1 MQIALIGT
9 GGIAQTHIRAWLTH
23 QQPSTREAGPQGVR
37 GWGADLTLLCDV
49 RAQAAEETR
58 SRHNIPDARIVT
70 SFEDALASDVDAVD
84 ICTPS
89 ALHAE
94 QVIAALQAG
103 KHVLSEKPM
112 ADTVE
117 EAEQIAAAC
126 RAHPNLVYLCEHR
139 YLYDPLVIA
148 LRGALSEI
156 GTPRW
161 FRLRGAHANDLSP
174 HIKAM
179 GALLDMGYH
188 QLYTALHFMGDATT
202 AFALKQSLTR
212 PDLADD
218 TGVVVLEHPHGGSVV
233 ESSFAAIG
241 PLGGTRPIELYGQH
255 GTLIGNWLPKPHLTL
270 YRGAQGEPPG
280 PSEPVAIPSG
290 SWINNVTRHFL
301 DCIAGL
307 ATPLSGHQPALTTM
321 RTYAAALRS
330 SQSGRAE
337 PVT

>member
-1 MQIALIGT
+1 MKIALIGT
-9 GGIAQTHIRAWLTH
+9 GGIAQTHVRAWLTH
-23 QQPSTREAGPQGVR
+23 QQ
-37 GWGADLTLLCDV
+37 ADLADLAILCDV
-49 RAQAAEETR
+49 RAAAAEETKT
-58 SRHNIPDARIVT
+58 RHGIQDARIVT
-70 SFEDALASDVDAVD
+70 SLEDALASDVDAVD

-94 QVIAALQAG
+94 QVVAALNAG

-112 ADTVE
+112 ADTV
-117 EAEQIAAAC
+117 AEGELIAAAC
-126 RAHPNLVYLCEHR
+126 RAHPHLVYLCEHR

-148 LRGALSEI
+148 LRTAMSDI

-188 QLYTALHFMGDATT
+188 QLYTALHFMGDATA

-218 TGVVVLEHPHGGSVV
+218 TSVVVLEHPTGGSVI

-255 GTLIGNWLPKPHLTL
+255 GTLIGNWVPKAHLTL

-280 PSEPVAIPSG
+280 PNEPVAIPTG
-290 SWINNVTRHFL
+290 NWITNVTRHFL

-307 ATPLSGHQPALTTM
+307 ATPLSGWQPALTTM
-321 RTYAAALRS
+321 RSYEAALRS
-330 SQSGRAE
+330 SQSGRKE
-337 PVT
+337 PVAS